1 MQIVRSAARMQKL
14 ALKLKKAGQDNC
26 LRSDHGGAAS
36 EGIWNWSKRAAGWPT
51 SRSSRYSSIRHSLH
65 RTKTSVV
72 IRVTSLLDCKLLR
85 PLGVDIVFH
94 PQPRDIYPTGFDTYV
109 VPEKIAAILDG
120 EFRPTHFKGVDTVVL
135 KLFNIVQPD
144 FAIFGRKDLQQ
155 SVVIKQMVKDLN
167 VPVKIVV
174 APTVRDADGL
184 ALSSRNAY
192 LSVDARRRALVIS
205 RSLFAARQLVLSGE
219 RNAAKIRN
227 FVRRRLVKDAEADV
241 DYVSVADA
249 ETLAELREISGRI
262 AISLACR
269 IDGVRLIDNIVL
281 KVG

>member
-1 MQIVRSAARMQKL
+1 MQIVRSVARMQRV
-14 ALKLKKAGQDNC
+14 ALKLKKQGKTVAFVPTM
-26 LRSDHGGAAS
+26 GA
-36 EGIWNWSKRAAGWPT
+36 
-51 SRSSRYSSIRHSLH
+51 LH
-65 RTKTSVV
+65 RGHLKLVERARKMADISVV
-72 IRVTSLLDCKLLR
+72 SIFVNPTQFAPGEDFGRYPRNLKLDCKLLR
-85 PLGVDIVFH
+85 SLGVDIVFS
-94 PQPRDIYPTGFDTYV
+94 PQPQDIYPAGFDTYV
-109 VPEKIAAILDG
+109 VPEKIATILDG

-135 KLFNIVQPD
+135 KLFNIVLPD

-167 VPVKIVV
+167 VPVRIVV
-174 APTVRDADGL
+174 APTVRDTDGL

-192 LSVDARRRALVIS
+192 LSLDARRRALAIS
-205 RSLFAARQLVLSGE
+205 RSLFAARQLVLTGE

-227 FVRRRLVKDAEADV
+227 FVRRQLVRDAGVDV

-249 ETLAELREISGRI
+249 ETLAELKGISGRI

>member
-1 MQIVRSAARMQKL
+1 MQIVRSVARMQKQ
-14 ALKLKKAGQDNC
+14 ALKLKKQGKTIAFVPTM
-26 LRSDHGGAAS
+26 GALHRGHL
-36 EGIWNWSKRAAGWPT
+36 ELVKRARKMADITVVSIFVNPT
-51 SRSSRYSSIRHSLH
+51 QFAPHEDFSRYPRNL
-65 RTKTSVV
+65 
-72 IRVTSLLDCKLLR
+72 LLDCKLLR
-85 PLGVDIVFH
+85 PLGVDIIFH
-94 PQPRDIYPTGFDTYV
+94 PQPRDVYPAGFDTYV
-109 VPEKIAAILDG
+109 VPEKIATILDG

-135 KLFNIVQPD
+135 KLFNIVQPN

-167 VPVKIVV
+167 IPVKIVV

-192 LSVDARRRALVIS
+192 LTVDGRRRALTIS

-219 RNAAKIRN
+219 RRAAKIRN
-227 FVRRRLVKDAEADV
+227 FIRRRLVNDAEADV
-241 DYVSVADA
+241 DYVSIADA

-269 IDGVRLIDNIVL
+269 IDSVRLIDNIVL

>member
-1 MQIVRSAARMQKL
+1 MQKL
-14 ALKLKKAGQDNC
+14 ALKQKRQGKTIAFVPTM
-26 LRSDHGGAAS
+26 GALHRGHL
-36 EGIWNWSKRAAGWPT
+36 ELVKRARKMADITVVSIFVNPT
-51 SRSSRYSSIRHSLH
+51 QFAPHEDFSRYPRNL
-65 RTKTSVV
+65 
-72 IRVTSLLDCKLLR
+72 LLDCKLLR
-85 PLGVDIVFH
+85 PLGVNIVFN
-94 PQPRDIYPTGFDTYV
+94 PQPQDVYPVEFDTYV
-109 VPEKIAAILDG
+109 VPEKIAGILNG
-120 EFRPTHFKGVDTVVL
+120 EFRPSHFRGVDTVVL

-155 SVVIKQMVKDLN
+155 SVVIKQMVRDLN

-174 APTVRDADGL
+174 APTVRDADWL

-192 LSVDARRRALVIS
+192 LTVDARRRALVIP
-205 RSLFAARQLVLSGE
+205 RSLFAARKLVLSGE
-219 RNAAKIRN
+219 REATKIRN

-241 DYVSVADA
+241 DYVSVANA

>member
-1 MQIVRSAARMQKL
+1 MQIVCSVARMQKL
-14 ALKLKKAGQDNC
+14 ALKLKKQGKTIAFVPTM
-26 LRSDHGGAAS
+26 GALHRGHL
-36 EGIWNWSKRAAGWPT
+36 ELVNRARKMADITVVSIFVNPT
-51 SRSSRYSSIRHSLH
+51 QFAPQEDFSRYPRN
-65 RTKTSVV
+65 
-72 IRVTSLLDCKLLR
+72 LLTDCKLLR

-94 PQPRDIYPTGFDTYV
+94 PQPQDVYPAGFDTYV

-135 KLFNIVQPD
+135 KLFNIVQPN

-167 VPVKIVV
+167 VPVRIVV
-174 APTVRDADGL
+174 APTARDADGL

-192 LSVDARRRALVIS
+192 LTVDARRRALAIS

-227 FVRRRLVKDAEADV
+227 FIRRRLVKDAEADV

-249 ETLAELREISGRI
+249 ETLAELKKISGGI

-269 IDGVRLIDNIVL
+269 IDGVRLIDNILL

>member
-1 MQIVRSAARMQKL
+1 MQIVRSVALMQKL
-14 ALKLKKAGQDNC
+14 ALRLKRRGKTIAFVPTMGALHRGHLDLVKKACGMADITVVSIFVN
-26 LRSDHGGAAS
+26 
-36 EGIWNWSKRAAGWPT
+36 PT
-51 SRSSRYSSIRHSLH
+51 QFAPHEDFGRYPRNLS
-65 RTKTSVV
+65 
-72 IRVTSLLDCKLLR
+72 LDCKLLR
-85 PLGVDIVFH
+85 PLGVNIVFH
-94 PQPRDIYPTGFDTYV
+94 PQPQDVYPAGFDTYV
-109 VPEKIAAILDG
+109 MPDKIATILDG
-120 EFRPTHFKGVDTVVL
+120 EFRPTHFKGVDTIVL

-155 SVVIKQMVKDLN
+155 SVVIQQMVRDLD

-192 LSVDARRRALVIS
+192 LSEDARRRALVIS

-227 FVRRRLVKDAEADV
+227 FIRRGLVKDAKADV
-241 DYVSVADA
+241 DYVSVANA
-249 ETLAELREISGRI
+249 KTLAELKKISGRI

-269 IDGVRLIDNIVL
+269 IDGVRLIDNIVM

>member
-1 MQIVRSAARMQKL
+1 MQIVRSVARMQKM
-14 ALKLKKAGQDNC
+14 ALKLKKQGKTIAFVPTM
-26 LRSDHGGAAS
+26 GALHRGHL
-36 EGIWNWSKRAAGWPT
+36 ELVKRACRMADITVVSIFVNPT
-51 SRSSRYSSIRHSLH
+51 QFAPHEDFSRYPRNLA
-65 RTKTSVV
+65 
-72 IRVTSLLDCKLLR
+72 LDCKLLR
-85 PLGVDIVFH
+85 PSGVDIVFH
-94 PQPRDIYPTGFDTYV
+94 PQPHDVYPAGFDTYV

-155 SVVIKQMVKDLN
+155 SVVIKRMVKDLN
-167 VPVKIVV
+167 VPVRIVV

-192 LSVDARRRALVIS
+192 LTLDAHRRALTIS
-205 RSLFAARQLVLSGE
+205 RSLVAARQLVLSGE

-227 FVRRRLVKDAEADV
+227 FVRRQLVKDAEADV

-262 AISLACR
+262 AISLACW

>member
-1 MQIVRSAARMQKL
+1 MQIVRSVARMQKL
-14 ALKLKKAGQDNC
+14 ALKLKKQGKTIA
-26 LRSDHGGAAS
+26 LVPTMGALHRGHL
-36 EGIWNWSKRAAGWPT
+36 ELVKRASRLADITVVSIFVNPT
-51 SRSSRYSSIRHSLH
+51 QFAPHEDFSRYPRNLA
-65 RTKTSVV
+65 
-72 IRVTSLLDCKLLR
+72 LDCKLLR

-94 PQPRDIYPTGFDTYV
+94 PQPQDVYPAGFDTYV
-109 VPEKIAAILDG
+109 VPEKMATILDG
-120 EFRPTHFKGVDTVVL
+120 ESRPTHFKGVDTVVL

-144 FAIFGRKDLQQ
+144 FAVFGRKDLQQ

-167 VPVKIVV
+167 VPVRIVV

-192 LSVDARRRALVIS
+192 LSVDAHRRAPAIS

-227 FVRRRLVKDAEADV
+227 FIRRRLVKDAEADV

-249 ETLAELREISGRI
+249 ETLAELKRISGRI

>member
-1 MQIVRSAARMQKL
+1 MQIVRSVAMMQKL
-14 ALKLKKAGQDNC
+14 ALRLKKQGKTIAFVPTM
-26 LRSDHGGAAS
+26 GALHRGHL
-36 EGIWNWSKRAAGWPT
+36 ELVKRAGMMADITVVSIFVNPT
-51 SRSSRYSSIRHSLH
+51 QFAPHEDFDRYPRNI
-65 RTKTSVV
+65 
-72 IRVTSLLDCKLLR
+72 LLDCKLLR
-85 PLGVDIVFH
+85 PFGVNIVFH
-94 PQPRDIYPTGFDTYV
+94 PQPHDIYPAGFDTYV
-109 VPEKIAAILDG
+109 VPDKIATILDG
-120 EFRPTHFKGVDTVVL
+120 EFRPGHFKGVDTVVL

-155 SVVIKQMVKDLN
+155 SVVIQQMVRDFN

-192 LSVDARRRALVIS
+192 LSEDARRRALVIS
-205 RSLFAARQLVLSGE
+205 RSLYAARQLVLSGE

-227 FVRRRLVKDAEADV
+227 FIRRGLVKDAKADV

-249 ETLAELREISGRI
+249 KTLAELKEISGRI